1 MTEPASNLSG
11 MYRFTSIA
19 RPIDPAYLTNRA
31 LLMVLPLLML
41 ASGALASLYDMGSGP
56 VAAAFSGALAAFA
69 AWALTRELAPDY
81 SGAAFVALAL
91 AWIANVAL
99 GATSVMLL
107 FVALLLVRLVNRST
121 GPRWRLLDTL
131 GVLGFCIWAAVSA
144 RQPLL
149 LVVTAGA
156 FALDAT
162 LKEPLRRH
170 YFAAAACVP
179 VFIWILLGDAG
190 LIADGLTAWDWAL
203 NGVFAGG
210 ILLIAAMSPEPVSY
224 CDTSP
229 DRLDRVRVNM
239 GLVIGWLVAV
249 QALLTNGPSAWLET
263 PIWACIIAVL
273 VSFADRIANK
283 RPRNMRVGQG
293 PEPR

>member
-19 RPIDPAYLTNRA
+19 RPIDPAYLTNRG

-56 VAAAFSGALAAFA
+56 AAAAFSGALAAFA

-99 GATSVMLL
+99 AATSVMLL

-131 GVLGFCIWAAVSA
+131 AVLGFCIWAAVST

-156 FALDAT
+156 FVLDAT
-162 LKEPLRRH
+162 LREPLRRH

-179 VFIWILLGDAG
+179 VFIWMLPGNAG
-190 LIADGLTAWDWAL
+190 LIADGLTAWDWGL
-203 NGVFAGG
+203 IGVFAGG

-229 DRLDRVRVNM
+229 DRLDRVRVNA
-239 GLVIGWLVAV
+239 GLIIGWLVAV

-273 VSFADRIANK
+273 VSVADRIANR
-283 RPRNMRVGQG
+283 RPGNMRVGQG
-293 PEPR
+293 LGPR